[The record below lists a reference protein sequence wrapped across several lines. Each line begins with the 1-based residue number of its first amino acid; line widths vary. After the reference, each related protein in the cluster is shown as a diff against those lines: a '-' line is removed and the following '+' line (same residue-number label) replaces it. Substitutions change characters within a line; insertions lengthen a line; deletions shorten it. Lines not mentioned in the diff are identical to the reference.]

1 MKILEVFL
9 DDKDKIT
16 IKKDRIFKHMDFVSK
31 LDLRDALMDFCIELN
46 TEVKQELK
54 QKETNYEKENTRSVL
69 RRKRK

>member
-1 MKILEVFL
+1 MNYT
-9 DDKDKIT
+9 D
-16 IKKDRIFKHMDFVSK
+16 K

-54 QKETNYEKENTRSVL
+54 QKETHYEKENTRSIL